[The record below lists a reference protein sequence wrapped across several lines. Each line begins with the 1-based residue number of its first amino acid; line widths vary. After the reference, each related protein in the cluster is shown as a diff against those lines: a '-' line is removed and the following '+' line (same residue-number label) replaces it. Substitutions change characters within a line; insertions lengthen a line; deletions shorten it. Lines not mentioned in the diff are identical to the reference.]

1 MAKIK
6 PKALLA
12 QSKQK
17 KGPTQIGLVR
27 IITYIVLDWRPSS
40 VVCILCLSVLAEQRT
55 GRCSSSR
62 RRRGEL

>member
-27 IITYIVLDWRPSS
+27 IITYIVLGALAVSS
-40 VVCILCLSVLAEQRT
+40 VYYAYQYWQSKGPAVAAAAAEGAT
-55 GRCSSSR
+55 GN
-62 RRRGEL
+62 